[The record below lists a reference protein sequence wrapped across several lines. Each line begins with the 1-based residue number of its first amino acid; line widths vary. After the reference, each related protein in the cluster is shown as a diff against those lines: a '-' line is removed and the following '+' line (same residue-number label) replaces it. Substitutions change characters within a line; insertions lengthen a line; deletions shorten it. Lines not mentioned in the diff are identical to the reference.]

1 MTKRS
6 NGEGTVTQRKDGRW
20 CAGIRYQD
28 PLTGESERTW
38 FYGKTKAEVR
48 KKLKAA
54 MERIE
59 EGAPVRDAAA
69 TIGTWLAEW
78 REGGLKAS
86 SRAESTKATYQTLSK
101 KHLEPAPFG
110 AIALGRLRP
119 SDVDRLIMTLR
130 DKGLSD
136 STVRQTY
143 TILRQAL
150 GDAKR
155 DGLIARNVAELVKRP
170 TVETREARFLSPAEV
185 ARLLKSAEKS
195 RYHDL
200 LAFIAGTGVRKGE
213 ALATTWADIDLEAA
227 TYRVPGTKTEK
238 SKRTL
243 PLSPP
248 MVLLL
253 KRHRVVQRTERIRA
267 ANIWQGTGLVFTTET
282 GTAISPRNT
291 LRALHTAAEDAG
303 LADVCVHTLR
313 HSAATAWLENGVNL
327 KAVST
332 MLGHAD
338 ISITGDI
345 YAHMSDETAKNAME
359 TLSRVLGL

>member
-20 CAGIRYQD
+20 CASIRYQD
-28 PLTGESERTW
+28 PTTGEFERAW
-38 FYGKTKAEVR
+38 FYGKNKTEAR
-48 KKLKAA
+48 NKLKAA

-59 EGAPVRDAAA
+59 AGAPVRDAAA
-69 TIGTWLAEW
+69 TVGTWLAEW
-78 REGGLKAS
+78 RESALKAS
-86 SRAESTKATYQTLSK
+86 SRAESTKATYTTLSK
-101 KHLEPAPFG
+101 KHLEVAPFG
-110 AIALGRLRP
+110 AIPLGRLRP
-119 SDVDRLIMTLR
+119 SDLDKLILGLR
-130 DKGLSD
+130 AKGLSP

-170 TVETREARFLSPAEV
+170 AVETAEARFLSPAEV
-185 ARLLKSAEKS
+185 AQLLQSAEKS
-195 RYHDL
+195 RYHAL
-200 LAFIAGTGVRKGE
+200 LSFIAGTGVRKGE
-213 ALATTWADIDLEAA
+213 ALATTWSEVDLITG

-243 PLSPP
+243 PLSPA
-248 MVLLL
+248 MVALL
-253 KRHRVVQRTERIRA
+253 KRHRTAQRSERIRA
-267 ANIWQGTGLVFTTET
+267 ANVWQDTGLVFTTEF
-282 GTAISPRNT
+282 GTAVGARNT
-291 LRALHTAAEDAG
+291 LRALHTAADDAG
-303 LADVCVHTLR
+303 LTGVCVHTLR

-345 YAHMSDETAKNAME
+345 YAHVSDETARGAME
-359 TLSRVLGL
+359 TLSRVIGL